1 MWQLKDGAELSPSR
15 IVGALIIH
23 SVACQRIMLFTTAW
37 GQMTPLPGNGDCCLP
52 RSDGIT
58 YLKIGEQGITVGM
71 QGLEVVFQ
79 QLALLNRQPEE
90 ASDEEL
96 IGMARRYNYI
106 PRRATIE
113 HDYAQALRQA
123 YAAYLARQK

>member
-1 MWQLKDGAELSPSR
+1 
-15 IVGALIIH
+15 
-23 SVACQRIMLFTTAW
+23 
-37 GQMTPLPGNGDCCLP
+37 MTPLPGNGDCCLP